1 MSCPT
6 SEIQTRLESA
16 IQSARAAGKWTLHYF
31 RRRDLAVERK
41 TDSSPVT
48 IADRGAE
55 ELLRQQIS
63 QQFPQDGILG
73 DEFPE
78 RPGTSGFRWI
88 LDPIDGTK
96 SFIHGV
102 PLYGTLVGLEYESE
116 PVAGVIYIPA
126 LDECLWGAKG
136 QGAWYQQADAPPEPA
151 KVSTCSRLSEA
162 LVVTSEIANFDAI
175 GRSEVF
181 EHLNRQA
188 RLLRTWGDCYGYL
201 MVATGRAEVA
211 IDPIMN
217 LWDAAALLPIL
228 QEAGGT
234 FTDWQGR
241 PSACSGQGVA
251 TNGLLLEEVLAIT
264 RSANPQQD

>member
-1 MSCPT
+1 MDY
-6 SEIQTRLESA
+6 SA
-16 IQSARAAGKWTLHYF
+16 EDMAARMECALRAAREAGQYTLQYF
-31 RRRDLAVERK
+31 HRQDLAVERK
-41 TDSSPVT
+41 SDDSPVT
-48 IADRGAE
+48 AADRGAE
-55 ELLRQQIS
+55 QLLRQQIS
-63 QQFPQDGILG
+63 DAFPEDGILG
-73 DEFPE
+73 EEFPE

-102 PLYGTLVGLEYESE
+102 PLYGTLIGLEYEAE
-116 PVAGVIYIPA
+116 PVAGVILIPA
-126 LDECLWGAKG
+126 LEECVYGAKG
-136 QGAWYQQADAPPEPA
+136 QGAWYQQGHSPRQPA
-151 KVSTCSRLSEA
+151 KVSSCPRLAEA

-175 GRSEVF
+175 GRWEVF
-181 EHLNRQA
+181 QRLNREA

-241 PSACSGQGVA
+241 PTVCSGQGVA
-251 TNGLLLEEVLAIT
+251 TNGLLLEEVLTIT
-264 RSANPQQD
+264 RSDATPTV